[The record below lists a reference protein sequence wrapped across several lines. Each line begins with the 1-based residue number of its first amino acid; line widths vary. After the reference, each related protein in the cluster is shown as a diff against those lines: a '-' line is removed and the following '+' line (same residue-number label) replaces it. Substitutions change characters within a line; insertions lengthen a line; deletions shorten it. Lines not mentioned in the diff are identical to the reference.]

1 MYIYRERKT
10 FKFICFFKICI
21 KELDGKLHTMCAYWD
36 EVCAV
41 RSQGTMNE
49 SRLLVSLVTG
59 CRVVQLAL
67 RWLGIISNNMLHD
80 YIKKNSAGMGKNH
93 WYKGFGLWK
102 WLEHYNSTIFEQ
114 YYFCNAF
121 RKPGPDCCCL
131 YCVTIISILTL
142 IYFYLELLGI

>member
-1 MYIYRERKT
+1 
-10 FKFICFFKICI
+10 
-21 KELDGKLHTMCAYWD
+21 MCAYWD

-102 WLEHYNSTIFEQ
+102 WLEHYNSIIFEQ

-121 RKPGPDCCCL
+121 RKLGPDCCCL
-131 YCVTIISILTL
+131 YCVTIISIWFIFIWSYLASSI
-142 IYFYLELLGI
+142 IYFLLDWQNCLNASPVIFYLALKFKLHL